1 MNYLFYFFL
10 VEHHGNLTQEQRLLD
25 HLLQNYRTRR
35 LIRPVKDLSKPIVI
49 DFSAELVGVAKVV
62 RKMYKFKKELE
73 KILLLRMRMRKIR
86 LSSNPSHVLCWSA
99 NLSLQ
104 FKMFPKWNYVAM
116 VTYLDT
122 RRVTM
127 LSPALIW
134 WIYWIMQDE
143 KEQIIKT
150 HFWIRL
156 VSLSLPCLIF
166 AQHEQIIIMNIIV
179 SLLCSSNVLLQFCS
193 IVIM

>member
-1 MNYLFYFFL
+1 MHELSFLFFL

-62 RKMYKFKKELE
+62 RKMYKFKKKLE

-104 FKMFPKWNYVAM
+104 FKMFPK
-116 VTYLDT
+116 
-122 RRVTM
+122 
-127 LSPALIW
+127 
-134 WIYWIMQDE
+134 
-143 KEQIIKT
+143 
-150 HFWIRL
+150 
-156 VSLSLPCLIF
+156 
-166 AQHEQIIIMNIIV
+166 
-179 SLLCSSNVLLQFCS
+179 
-193 IVIM
+193 